1 MRQEVNSVVFLKNKF
16 EEMDKPKVVIEYAK
30 LSPELL
36 DLFDE
41 TFPTGVTG
49 KTVRYP
55 NSKGEIVTAVRL
67 ETESTSYL
75 VKLSTRAKEILT
87 DEDLDALIRSSTKSK
102 GDDEEEEAEEE
113 EEEAEDD
120 PRKASTDDED

>member
-1 MRQEVNSVVFLKNKF
+1 
-16 EEMDKPKVVIEYAK
+16 MDKPKVVIEYAK

-75 VKLSTRAKEILT
+75 VKLSTRAKEVLS

-102 GDDEEEEAEEE
+102 SDDEEEEAEEE

>member
-1 MRQEVNSVVFLKNKF
+1 VNSVVFLKNKF

-75 VKLSTRAKEILT
+75 VKLSTRAKEVLS

-102 GDDEEEEAEEE
+102 GDDDEEEAEEE

>member
-1 MRQEVNSVVFLKNKF
+1 MNSVVFLKNIF
-16 EEMDKPKVVIEYAK
+16 EEMEKPKVVIEYAK

-75 VKLSTRAKEILT
+75 VKLSTRAKEVLS

>member
-1 MRQEVNSVVFLKNKF
+1 MNSVVFLKNIF
-16 EEMDKPKVVIEYAK
+16 EEMEKSKVVIEYAK

-75 VKLSTRAKEILT
+75 VKLSTRAKEVLS

>member
-1 MRQEVNSVVFLKNKF
+1 LKNKF
-16 EEMDKPKVVIEYAK
+16 EEMEKPKVVIEYAK

-75 VKLSTRAKEILT
+75 VKLSTRAKEVLS

>member
-1 MRQEVNSVVFLKNKF
+1 
-16 EEMDKPKVVIEYAK
+16 MDKPKVVIEYSK

-41 TFPTGVTG
+41 TFPAGVTG

-67 ETESTSYL
+67 ETDDTSYL
-75 VKLSTRAKEILT
+75 VKLSQRAKEVLT
-87 DEDLDALIRSSTKSK
+87 DEELDALIRSSTKSK
-102 GDDEEEEAEEE
+102 GVEEEEEEAAAEEE
-113 EEEAEDD
+113 EEEEEN
-120 PRKASTDDED
+120 PRKSSTDDDE

>member
-1 MRQEVNSVVFLKNKF
+1 MKHIF

-41 TFPTGVTG
+41 TYPTGVTG

-55 NSKGEIVTAVRL
+55 NAKGEIVTAVRL

-87 DEDLDALIRSSTKSK
+87 DEDLDALIRTSTKSK
-102 GDDEEEEAEEE
+102 GDDEEDEVEEE

-120 PRKASTDDED
+120 PRKSSMDDAD

>member
-1 MRQEVNSVVFLKNKF
+1 VNCVVFLKNKF

-75 VKLSTRAKEILT
+75 VKLSTRAKEVLS

-102 GDDEEEEAEEE
+102 GDDEEEEAEEG

>member
-1 MRQEVNSVVFLKNKF
+1 
-16 EEMDKPKVVIEYAK
+16 MDKPKVVIEYAK

-36 DLFDE
+36 VLFDE

-75 VKLSTRAKEILT
+75 VKLSTRAKEVLS

-102 GDDEEEEAEEE
+102 GDDEEEEEEEE

>member
-1 MRQEVNSVVFLKNKF
+1 MNSVVFLKNIF
-16 EEMDKPKVVIEYAK
+16 EEMEKPKVVIEYAK
-30 LSPELL
+30 LSTELL

-75 VKLSTRAKEILT
+75 VKLSTRAKEILS

>member
-1 MRQEVNSVVFLKNKF
+1 
-16 EEMDKPKVVIEYAK
+16 MDKPKVVIEYAK
-30 LSPELL
+30 LSLELL

-75 VKLSTRAKEILT
+75 VKLSTRAKEVLS

>member
-1 MRQEVNSVVFLKNKF
+1 
-16 EEMDKPKVVIEYAK
+16 MDKPKVVIEYNK
-30 LSPELL
+30 LSAELL

-41 TFPTGVTG
+41 TYPTGVTG

-67 ETESTSYL
+67 ETEDTSYL

-87 DEDLDALIRSSTKSK
+87 EEDLDALIRTSTKSK
-102 GDDEEEEAEEE
+102 DADD
-113 EEEAEDD
+113 EEEAEDEEEEED
-120 PRKASTDDED
+120 PRKSSMEDED

>member
-1 MRQEVNSVVFLKNKF
+1 MNSVVFLKNKF

-36 DLFDE
+36 DLFDK

>member
-1 MRQEVNSVVFLKNKF
+1 MNSVVFLKNIF
-16 EEMDKPKVVIEYAK
+16 EEMEKPKVVIEYAK

-75 VKLSTRAKEILT
+75 VKLSTRAKEVLS

-102 GDDEEEEAEEE
+102 SDDEEEEEAEEE

>member
-1 MRQEVNSVVFLKNKF
+1 
-16 EEMDKPKVVIEYAK
+16 MDKPKVVIEYSK

-36 DLFDE
+36 GLFDV
-41 TFPTGVTG
+41 TYPSGVIG

-67 ETESTSYL
+67 ETDDTNYL

-102 GDDEEEEAEEE
+102 GVEEEE
-113 EEEAEDD
+113 EEEAEEGETEED
-120 PRKASTDDED
+120 PRKSSTDEDD

>member
-1 MRQEVNSVVFLKNKF
+1 
-16 EEMDKPKVVIEYAK
+16 MDKPKVVIEYNK
-30 LSPELL
+30 LSAELL

-41 TFPTGVTG
+41 TYPTGVTG

-67 ETESTSYL
+67 DKEDISYL

-87 DEDLDALIRSSTKSK
+87 EEDLDALIRTSTKSK
-102 GDDEEEEAEEE
+102 DADDEEEAEEE
-113 EEEAEDD
+113 EEEEED
-120 PRKASTDDED
+120 PRKSSIEDED

>member
-1 MRQEVNSVVFLKNKF
+1 
-16 EEMDKPKVVIEYAK
+16 MDKPKVVIEYTK
-30 LSPELL
+30 LSAELL

-41 TFPTGVTG
+41 TYPTGVTG

-67 ETESTSYL
+67 ETDETSYL

-87 DEDLDALIRSSTKSK
+87 EEDLDALIRSSTKSK
-102 GDDEEEEAEEE
+102 GVDEEEEAEEE
-113 EEEAEDD
+113 EEEEEED
-120 PRKASTDDED
+120 PRKSSIEDED

>member
-1 MRQEVNSVVFLKNKF
+1 MNSVVFLKNIF

-75 VKLSTRAKEILT
+75 VKLSTRAKEILS

>member
-1 MRQEVNSVVFLKNKF
+1 
-16 EEMDKPKVVIEYAK
+16 MDKPKVVIEYIK
-30 LSPELL
+30 LSAELL

-41 TFPTGVTG
+41 TYPTGVTG

-67 ETESTSYL
+67 ETDETSYL

-87 DEDLDALIRSSTKSK
+87 EEDLDALIRTSTKSK
-102 GDDEEEEAEEE
+102 GVDEEEEEAEEE
-113 EEEAEDD
+113 EEEEED
-120 PRKASTDDED
+120 PRKSSIEDED

>member
-1 MRQEVNSVVFLKNKF
+1 VNSVVFLKNIF
-16 EEMDKPKVVIEYAK
+16 EEMEKPKVVIEYAK
-30 LSPELL
+30 LTPELL

-75 VKLSTRAKEILT
+75 VKLSTRAKEVLS

>member
-1 MRQEVNSVVFLKNKF
+1 VNSVVFLKNIF

-75 VKLSTRAKEILT
+75 VKLSTRAKEVLS

>member
-1 MRQEVNSVVFLKNKF
+1 
-16 EEMDKPKVVIEYAK
+16 MDKPKVVIEYNK
-30 LSPELL
+30 LSTELL

-41 TFPTGVTG
+41 TYPTGVTG

-67 ETESTSYL
+67 DTEDISYL

-87 DEDLDALIRSSTKSK
+87 EEDLDALIRTSTKSK
-102 GDDEEEEAEEE
+102 DADDEEEAEEE
-113 EEEAEDD
+113 EEEEED
-120 PRKASTDDED
+120 PRKSSIEDED

>member
-1 MRQEVNSVVFLKNKF
+1 VNSVVFLKNKF

>member
-1 MRQEVNSVVFLKNKF
+1 
-16 EEMDKPKVVIEYAK
+16 MDKPKVVIEYAK
-30 LSPELL
+30 LSSELL
-36 DLFDE
+36 DLFDN
-41 TFPTGVTG
+41 TFPTGVIG

-102 GDDEEEEAEEE
+102 GAEEEEEAEEE
-113 EEEAEDD
+113 AEEETEDD

>member
-1 MRQEVNSVVFLKNKF
+1 VNSVVFLKNIF
-16 EEMDKPKVVIEYAK
+16 EEMEKPKVVIEYAK

-75 VKLSTRAKEILT
+75 VKLSTRAKEVLS

-102 GDDEEEEAEEE
+102 SDDEEEEAEEE

>member
-1 MRQEVNSVVFLKNKF
+1 VISVVFLKLRIEK
-16 EEMDKPKVVIEYAK
+16 MDKPKVVIEYAK

-41 TFPTGVTG
+41 TYPAGVTG

-87 DEDLDALIRSSTKSK
+87 DEDLDALIRTSTKSK
-102 GDDEEEEAEEE
+102 GDDEEDEVEEE

-120 PRKASTDDED
+120 PRKSSMDEDD

>member
-1 MRQEVNSVVFLKNKF
+1 MNSVVFLKNKF
-16 EEMDKPKVVIEYAK
+16 EEMEKPKVVIEYAK

>member
-1 MRQEVNSVVFLKNKF
+1 MNSVVFLKNKF

-113 EEEAEDD
+113 EEDAEDD

>member
-1 MRQEVNSVVFLKNKF
+1 
-16 EEMDKPKVVIEYAK
+16 MDKPKVVIEYAK

-55 NSKGEIVTAVRL
+55 NSKREIVTAVRL

-75 VKLSTRAKEILT
+75 VKLSTRAKEVLS

>member
-1 MRQEVNSVVFLKNKF
+1 
-16 EEMDKPKVVIEYAK
+16 MDKPKVVIEYSK
-30 LSPELL
+30 LSAELL

-41 TFPTGVTG
+41 TYPTGVTG

-67 ETESTSYL
+67 ETDETSYL

-87 DEDLDALIRSSTKSK
+87 EEDLDALIRTSTKSK
-102 GDDEEEEAEEE
+102 GVDEEDEEAEEE
-113 EEEAEDD
+113 AEDEED
-120 PRKASTDDED
+120 PRKSSIEDED